1 MTAIREMPP
10 IDVRATDLTRQRYE
24 RLSAYYDRLESRTEQ
39 RYRPWRQKLWRQVLG
54 PRVLEVG
61 VGTGKNMP
69 YWLDYLSTRTTCP
82 NALRRWGARVGQ
94 GVTAIDLT
102 PGMLA
107 LARRRADQLGLHP
120 DLRLGDVQVL
130 DFPDASF
137 DTAVATFVFC
147 SVPDPVQGLRELAR
161 VVRPGGQILLLE
173 HMRPDNAV
181 LAGITDL
188 LSPIVVRLVGA
199 NLNRRTVDNVRLAG
213 LHVRQIDGL
222 GMAGMYKLISA
233 QN

>member
-1 MTAIREMPP
+1 MTAIRERPP
-10 IDVRATDLTRQRYE
+10 LDVRATDLTRRRYE
-24 RLSAYYDRLESRTEQ
+24 RLSAYYDRLESLTEQ
-39 RYRPWRQKLWRQVLG
+39 RYRPWRQTLWRQVLG

-69 YWLDYLSTRTTCP
+69 YWPDDLSM
-82 NALRRWGARVGQ
+82 
-94 GVTAIDLT
+94 TAIDLT

-120 DLRLGDVQVL
+120 DLRLGDVQAL
-130 DFPDASF
+130 DYSDASF

-147 SVPDPVQGLRELAR
+147 SVPDPVLGLRELAR

-181 LAGITDL
+181 LGGFTDL
-188 LSPIVVRLVGA
+188 LSPIVVRLIGA
-199 NLNRRTVDNVRLAG
+199 NLNRRTLDNVRLAE
-213 LHVRQIDGL
+213 LHVRHIDGL
-222 GMAGMYKLISA
+222 AMAGMYKLISA

>member
-1 MTAIREMPP
+1 MRVGRETPP
-10 IDVRATDLTRQRYE
+10 VDVRATERTRRRYE
-24 RLSAYYDRLESRTEQ
+24 RLSAYYDRFEGMSEK
-39 RYRPWRQKLWRQVLG
+39 RYRPWRLKLWRQVFG

-69 YWLDYLSTRTTCP
+69 YWPD
-82 NALRRWGARVGQ
+82 RV

-107 LARRRADQLGLHP
+107 LARRRAGQLRLNP
-120 DLRLGDVQVL
+120 DLRLGDVQAL

-147 SVPDPVQGLRELAR
+147 SVPDPVLGLRELAR

-173 HMRPDNAV
+173 HMRPDHPL
-181 LAGITDL
+181 LARITDVL
-188 LSPIVVRLVGA
+188 NPIVVQLVGA
-199 NLNRRTVDNVRLAG
+199 NLNRRTLDNARLAG
-213 LHVRQIDGL
+213 LHVRQVEGL
-222 GMAGMYKLISA
+222 AMAGMFKFITA
-233 QN
+233 HN

>member
-1 MTAIREMPP
+1 MIAIREMPT
-10 IDVRATDLTRQRYE
+10 IDVRATDLTRRRYE

-39 RYRPWRQKLWRQVLG
+39 RYRPWRQKLWRQELG

-69 YWLDYLSTRTTCP
+69 YWPDYLSM
-82 NALRRWGARVGQ
+82 
-94 GVTAIDLT
+94 TAIDLT

-120 DLRLGDVQVL
+120 DLRLGDLQVL
-130 DFPDASF
+130 DFPDACF

-147 SVPDPVQGLRELAR
+147 SVPNPVQGLRELAR
-161 VVRPGGQILLLE
+161 VVRPSGQILLLE

-181 LAGITDL
+181 LAAFTDL

-199 NLNRRTVDNVRLAG
+199 NLNRRTLDDVRLAE
-213 LHVRQIDGL
+213 
-222 GMAGMYKLISA
+222 LIAPPARPEA
-233 QN
+233 QCKGCGCPSSTIRATT

>member
-10 IDVRATDLTRQRYE
+10 IDTQATNLTRQRYE
-24 RLSAYYDRLESRTEQ
+24 RLSAYYDRLEGLTER
-39 RYRPWRQKLWRQVLG
+39 RYRPWRLKLWGQVLG

-69 YWLDYLSTRTTCP
+69 FWPIGLATRT
-82 NALRRWGARVGQ
+82 LRVGQ

-107 LARRRADQLGLHP
+107 LARRRADQLGLQP
-120 DLRLGDVQVL
+120 DLRLGDVQTL
-130 DFPDASF
+130 DFPDGSF
-137 DTAVATFVFC
+137 DSAVATCVFC
-147 SVPDPVQGLRELAR
+147 SVPDPVRGLREVAR

-173 HMRPDNAV
+173 HGRPENPF
-181 LAGITDL
+181 LGGLTDL

-199 NLNRRTVDNVRLAG
+199 NLNRRTVDNVHQAGIQVMQIEELA
-213 LHVRQIDGL
+213 
-222 GMAGMYKLISA
+222 MAGMYKFISA